1 LEDVVSPRGI
11 PKSGKAR
18 QTDPGKGALKVLRKL
33 AAQDGAAV
41 ARDLGKGRLPA
52 GYFGVAN
59 STVLRCERQ
68 GWIRRVTNGRQT
80 MSVVLTR
87 KGRDHLRKY
96 DGLTVESFDAAV
108 SDIRDQAPTRIGWG
122 SSPAAQAKREIAV
135 NERIARAWETLTE
148 GKAVN
153 VRRLIDFVEL
163 GREILNGA

>member
-1 LEDVVSPRGI
+1 MSPRGI

-18 QTDPGKGALKVLRKL
+18 HNDPGQGALKVLRQL
-33 AAQDGAAV
+33 ADEGGAVTA
-41 ARDLGKGRLPA
+41 AGLGKGRIPA
-52 GYFGVAN
+52 GYFDVAT
-59 STVLRCERQ
+59 STVLRCDKQ

-87 KGRDHLRKY
+87 KGRDHLREY
-96 DGLTVESFDAAV
+96 GGLTVESFDAAV

-148 GKAVN
+148 GKAVD